1 MSSDA
6 DLEIIKKRMLLEMQ
20 RKILEKE
27 IKRSEPD
34 YYALF
39 MEHLTEDGKLMF
51 EKAIKQYGET
61 ARKVGE
67 KLGRLYYLGRLQ
79 GRMDAETVYWVFSEI
94 GLPIRLET
102 RIVYKKGGEVKSI
115 SDMLKEE
122 E

>member
-61 ARKVGE
+61 AKKVGE
-67 KLGRLYYLGRLQ
+67 KLGRLYYLGRLR